1 MINATIE
8 VRMTSSRLPGKPL
21 MLAGGITMLEI
32 LIRRL
37 SQSRFIEKIIV
48 ATTTNKQDN
57 PIIEFCI
64 ANNLPY
70 YRGSEHNVLERVYA
84 AAKQFHTDTLVQI
97 TGDCPLIDY
106 RMVDDLIEIFNN
118 NYPTSRV
125 VSNTG
130 PEISMPWGFD
140 IQVYKADELK
150 KVLDNSPSEE
160 DKEHV
165 SQRFYSAEF
174 NGIYNLLHIKYGPP
188 LNRPELRVTLD
199 YLEDYLLIKEIVEDF
214 SIERLKEFT
223 AENIIEWL
231 DRHPVQRDLVIAK
244 HHEG

>member
-1 MINATIE
+1 
-8 VRMTSSRLPGKPL
+8 

-48 ATTTNKQDN
+48 ATTSNTQDD

-70 YRGSEHNVLERVYA
+70 FRGSEHNVLERVYA

-118 NYPTSRV
+118 NYPTSKV

-140 IQVYKADELK
+140 VQVYKADELK
-150 KVLDNSPSEE
+150 KD
-160 DKEHV
+160 D
-165 SQRFYSAEF
+165 
-174 NGIYNLLHIKYGPP
+174 
-188 LNRPELRVTLD
+188 
-199 YLEDYLLIKEIVEDF
+199 
-214 SIERLKEFT
+214 
-223 AENIIEWL
+223 
-231 DRHPVQRDLVIAK
+231 
-244 HHEG
+244 

>member
-21 MLAGGITMLEI
+21 MLAGGITMLGI

-37 SQSRFIEKIIV
+37 SQSKFLDKIIV
-48 ATTTNKQDN
+48 ATTINKQDD

-70 YRGSEHNVLERVYA
+70 YRGSEHNVLERVYS
-84 AAKQFHTDTLVQI
+84 AAKQFETDTLVQI

-106 RMVDDLIEIFNN
+106 RMVDNLIEIFTE
-118 NYPTSRV
+118 NYPSSRI

-130 PEISMPWGFD
+130 TEISMPWGFD
-140 IQVYKADELK
+140 VQVYKADELK
-150 KVLDNSPSEE
+150 KVIDNSPSEE

-165 SQRFYSAEF
+165 SQRFYSEEF
-174 NGIYNLLHIKYGPP
+174 KETYNLLHIKYGPP

-214 SIERLKEFT
+214 GIQNLKEFT
-223 AENIIEWL
+223 AEDIIEWL
-231 DRHPVQRDLVIAK
+231 DRHPVQRDRVIAK
-244 HHEG
+244 HNEG

>member
-37 SQSRFIEKIIV
+37 SQSKFLDKIIV
-48 ATTTNKQDN
+48 ATTINKQDD

-70 YRGSEHNVLERVYA
+70 FRGSEHNVLERVYS
-84 AAKQFHTDTLVQI
+84 AAKQLETDILVQI

-106 RMVDDLIEIFNN
+106 RMVDNLIEIFTE
-118 NYPTSRV
+118 NYPSSRI

-140 IQVYKADELK
+140 VQVYKADELK
-150 KVLDNSPSEE
+150 KVIDNSPSEE

-165 SQRFYSAEF
+165 SQRFYSEEF
-174 NGIYNLLHIKYGPP
+174 KETYNLLHIKYDPP

-214 SIERLKEFT
+214 GIQNLKEFT
-223 AENIIEWL
+223 AEDIIEWL
-231 DRHPVQRDLVIAK
+231 DRHPVQRDRVIAK
-244 HHEG
+244 HNEG

>member
-8 VRMTSSRLPGKPL
+8 VRMTSTRLPGKPL

-48 ATTTNKQDN
+48 ATTTNKQDD

-70 YRGSEHNVLERVYA
+70 FRGSEHNVLERVYA

-106 RMVDDLIEIFNN
+106 RMVDDLIEIFNK
-118 NYPTSRV
+118 NYPASKV

-140 IQVYKADELK
+140 VQVYKADELK

-165 SQRFYSAEF
+165 SQRFYRAEF
-174 NGIYNLLHIKYGPP
+174 KETYNLLHIKYGPP

-214 SIERLKEFT
+214 GIERLKEFT
-223 AENIIEWL
+223 AEDIVEWL
-231 DRHPVQRDLVIAK
+231 DRHPAQRDLVIAK

>member
-21 MLAGGITMLEI
+21 MLAGGISMLEI

-37 SQSRFIEKIIV
+37 SQSRFLNKIIV
-48 ATTTNKQDN
+48 ATTINKQDD

-70 YRGSEHNVLERVYA
+70 YRGSEHNVLERVYS
-84 AAKQFHTDTLVQI
+84 AAKQFDTDTLVQI
-97 TGDCPLIDY
+97 TGDCPLIDF
-106 RMVDDLIEIFNN
+106 RMVDNLIEIFNK
-118 NYPTSRV
+118 NYPSSRI

-130 PEISMPWGFD
+130 PEVSMPWGFD
-140 IQVYKADELK
+140 VQVYKAEELK
-150 KVLDNSPSEE
+150 MILDDSPSEE
-160 DKEHV
+160 DREHV
-165 SQRFYSAEF
+165 SHRFYNKDF
-174 NGIYNLLHIKYGPP
+174 NDTYNPLHIKYGPP

-214 SIERLKEFT
+214 GIQKLEEFT
-223 AENIIEWL
+223 AEDIIEWL
-231 DRHPVQRDLVIAK
+231 DRHPAQRDLVIAK
-244 HHEG
+244 HNEG